1 MGRGERSRPQ
11 RDCIDGQTGA
21 YRQYQSA
28 AGGYFVP
35 RPLSQPKAQRLLV
48 QRNGPAH
55 VLSGWASD
63 IGRSCHILSVA
74 DVAVLWHLPQ
84 ASDLADL
91 PLLERG
97 RARTFLVPRELTTGT
112 GWRIGC
118 STHAGHTLPVTLP
131 AELLHH
137 NVLAIAST
145 GNGTS
150 TRFLHLSRTVLAD

>member
-21 YRQYQSA
+21 YRQYHSG
-28 AGGYFVP
+28 AGGYLAP
-35 RPLSQPKAQRLLV
+35 RHLSQPKAQRLLV
-48 QRNGPAH
+48 KRNGPAH

-63 IGRSCHILSVA
+63 IGRSRHILSVA

-97 RARTFLVPRELTTGT
+97 RARTYLAPQELTSGA
-112 GWRIGC
+112 GWRIGW
-118 STHAGHTLPVTLP
+118 STHAGHTLPVSLP
-131 AELLHH
+131 AHQLRHNLLA
-137 NVLAIAST
+137 LAR
-145 GNGTS
+145 
-150 TRFLHLSRTVLAD
+150 TRKGKNTLF

>member
-48 QRNGPAH
+48 KRNGPAH

-63 IGRSCHILSVA
+63 IGRSRHILSVA
-74 DVAVLWHLPQ
+74 DVAVLLHLPQ

-97 RARTFLVPRELTTGT
+97 PAPPDLAAPEPTSASGRKRR
-112 GWRIGC
+112 
-118 STHAGHTLPVTLP
+118 PVTP
-131 AELLHH
+131 
-137 NVLAIAST
+137 
-145 GNGTS
+145 
-150 TRFLHLSRTVLAD
+150 

>member
-21 YRQYQSA
+21 YRQYHSG
-28 AGGYFVP
+28 AGGYFAP
-35 RPLSQPKAQRLLV
+35 RHLSQPKAQRLLV
-48 QRNGPAH
+48 KRNGPAH

-63 IGRSCHILSVA
+63 IGRSRHILSVA

-97 RARTFLVPRELTTGT
+97 RARTYLAPQELTSGA

-118 STHAGHTLPVTLP
+118 SPPAGPTLTASLTPHQP
-131 AELLHH
+131 PPHLLG
-137 NVLAIAST
+137 IA
-145 GNGTS
+145 
-150 TRFLHLSRTVLAD
+150 